1 MEKSKYYPIA
11 VDIKGL
17 QAITGLGK
25 NNAMQ
30 VGKDANA
37 VVRLGVRRTLYN
49 VQKVQE
55 YINNHT
61 GTNNNDN

>member
-1 MEKSKYYPIA
+1 MEKNTYNPIT

-17 QAITGLGK
+17 QSITGLGK

-30 VGKDANA
+30 IGKDADA

-49 VQKVQE
+49 VQKIQE

-61 GTNNNDN
+61 GTSNNDK